1 MNAAVALHDLDA
13 DSILSDRTL
22 RHLGGTVSITLT
34 DHTQLHFKSH
44 ADMIAFGEALAAM
57 PIKRT
62 VAA

>member
-1 MNAAVALHDLDA
+1 MSAAVSLHGLGP
-13 DSILSDRTL
+13 DSIMSSRAL
-22 RHLGGTVSITLT
+22 RHHTGTVSIALD

-57 PIKRT
+57 PIKRM

>member
-1 MNAAVALHDLDA
+1 MRTAVTLHDLDA
-13 DSILSDRTL
+13 DSLLADRAL
-22 RHLGGTVSITLT
+22 RHHSGTVSITLT

-57 PIKRT
+57 PIKRM